1 MIKET
6 IEPRGQILKALAKGR
21 KKMLDLGKEVSASKQ
36 TILERVNDLVA
47 RGYLQ
52 EQRDKFP
59 PTRWIS
65 LTEMGRMELQKQ
77 EQVGRFTL
85 ITNLGS
91 RLAEELATKK
101 ERATEIRRELI
112 RVEPDLSFV
121 SSDSLI
127 KWLTETGEWK
137 KLGDSFE
144 TLKQNTLCLIETHAY
159 YERFLDYAF
168 VGRPHFANKF
178 RKWPRSQGAEDD
190 QDEPEW
196 NPELKYY
203 GGSPTEAPLKFIDS
217 LIRGNL
223 DVLGH
228 SKKRLNVALQ
238 FADETDV
245 HSLAEA
251 LDALDLVKLNTHVK
265 SIIEET
271 EQTLGTVLEKIYT

>member
-1 MIKET
+1 MVSET
-6 IEPRGQILKALAKGR
+6 NELRGQILKALAKGR

-47 RGYLQ
+47 QGYLQ

-77 EQVGRFTL
+77 EQVSRFTL
-85 ITNLGS
+85 IYSLGS
-91 RLAEELATKK
+91 RLAEELTTKK

-121 SSDSLI
+121 SSHSLI

-144 TLKQNTLCLIETHAY
+144 TLKQNTLCLIETRTY

-203 GGSPTEAPLKFIDS
+203 GGPPTDAPLKFIDS
-217 LIRGNL
+217 LIRGDL

-228 SKKRLNVALQ
+228 SKKRLNAALQ
-238 FADETDV
+238 FADESDV

-265 SIIEET
+265 SIIEEM
-271 EQTLGTVLEKIYT
+271 EQTLGTVLVKI